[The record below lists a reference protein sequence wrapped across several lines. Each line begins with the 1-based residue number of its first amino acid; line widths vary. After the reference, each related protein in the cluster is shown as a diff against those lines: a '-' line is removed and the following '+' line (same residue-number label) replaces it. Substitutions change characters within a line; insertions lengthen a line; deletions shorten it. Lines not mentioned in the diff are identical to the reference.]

1 MSLRSFVLFVLISAF
16 ILTACAPAPTVT
28 SEQAAGDLT
37 KIRLPMGYIP
47 NVQFAPFYVA
57 SEMGFF
63 QEAGLE
69 IEFDYNFETDA
80 VALVASGER
89 PFAVVSGEQVLLARA
104 QGLPVVYIVAW
115 YQEYPV
121 AVVAKQE
128 TGINELSDLTGR
140 RIGLPGL
147 FGANYIGLRALLS
160 FAGIS
165 EQEVTL
171 DVIGYNQV
179 EALTVDQE
187 DAVVV
192 YTNNEPVQL
201 EARGYEISTIAV
213 SDYLQLPSNG
223 LITNE
228 DTLRNNPELVSQ
240 MVASMLRGIR
250 YASTYPDEAYEICL
264 KYVENLAEADQT
276 IQREILDVSIQIWS
290 AERLGYSQPEAWENM
305 QQVLLE
311 MGLLQTPLN
320 LEDAYTNEFIP

>member
-1 MSLRSFVLFVLISAF
+1 MSLRSFILFVLISAF
-16 ILTACAPAPTVT
+16 ILTACAPTPAVT

-320 LEDAYTNEFIP
+320 LEEAYTNEFIP